1 MLIISGKDPKT
12 GKPYVINA
20 TYNIDNQQ
28 MVVIAP
34 ELRAVLEEIED
45 QL

>member
-1 MLIISGKDPKT
+1 VLIISGKDPKT